1 MKKKIAGWM
10 LAGLLS
16 GAPAMAAHQADTLD
30 VLFWNL
36 ENFFDYRDQGT
47 SESDAEFSGRG
58 LRHWTKK
65 RFLTKCN
72 AVAKTLLWTAGQTGR
87 MPDVVAVAEVEN
99 RFVLKQLL
107 RETALR
113 KQPWGIAHYESPDH
127 RGIDVGLLWRTDRW
141 DTVCTRA
148 CHVFGPDGAVLP
160 TRDILLV
167 QLQRRAAP
175 APAVDR
181 WAILVN
187 HHPSKYGG
195 SSSAWRREAAVDRL
209 RELCDSLR
217 AAGWSRI
224 VATGDFNDTA
234 DAPLFQRLD
243 ALENLALPLAAR
255 GQGTIRFNGRWEL
268 IDLFF
273 LSNVPAPA
281 SSGLAS
287 PGSAARMTILHPPF
301 LTERDK
307 THSGEKPRRTYIG
320 PRYNG
325 LQRWRF
331 RSPAHP
337 PPPLLPLPCPSLAP
351 PLPLPV
357 APCHSLS
364 LPVAPCH
371 SLPLPVAPC
380 RSLSLL
386 VAPCRSLPCAG
397 PGPLSC
403 AGPGPPLLPLRGLQA
418 IVAGPGPRG
427 KVGPGPLPCVGPGPT
442 RGLLFLKPS
451 VRHGI
456 GKGGVSFCGQGYG
469 IYD

>member
-1 MKKKIAGWM
+1 LYLSPQIYKKFPDIINTKPLLEGVLRALCANSRVKLVYTDNPPELCWMKKKIAGWM

-167 QLQRRAAP
+167 QLQRRAGA

-195 SSSAWRREAAVDRL
+195 ASSAWRREAAVDRL

-325 LQRWRF
+325 GVSDHRPIHLR
-331 RSPAHP
+331 
-337 PPPLLPLPCPSLAP
+337 LCYPSLA
-351 PLPLPV
+351 LDQV
-357 APCHSLS
+357 
-364 LPVAPCH
+364 
-371 SLPLPVAPC
+371 
-380 RSLSLL
+380 
-386 VAPCRSLPCAG
+386 
-397 PGPLSC
+397 
-403 AGPGPPLLPLRGLQA
+403 QQ
-418 IVAGPGPRG
+418 
-427 KVGPGPLPCVGPGPT
+427 
-442 RGLLFLKPS
+442 
-451 VRHGI
+451 
-456 GKGGVSFCGQGYG
+456 GGVSFCGQGYG
-469 IYD
+469 K